1 VVALS
6 FFIPLLIGTGGN
18 VGSQTVT
25 LVVRA
30 MALGE
35 VALRD
40 IGWLVFK
47 ELRVGLVMGLVMG
60 VLAIGQAW
68 FLGVS
73 GDIATAVS
81 IAVIA
86 ICVWAATVA
95 AALPLIL
102 RRLGVDPAVV
112 SAPLISTL
120 VDGTGL
126 IIYFEIARVVLG
138 L

>member
-1 VVALS
+1 
-6 FFIPLLIGTGGN
+6 
-18 VGSQTVT
+18 
-25 LVVRA
+25 
-30 MALGE
+30 M
-35 VALRD
+35 RD
-40 IGWLVFK
+40 ISWLVFK

-60 VLAIGQAW
+60 VAAIGQAW

-73 GDIATAVS
+73 SDIATAVS

-86 ICVWAATVA
+86 ICAWAATVA

-126 IIYFEIARVVLG
+126 IIYFEIARLVLK